1 MKNVLHPKNFYCFCH
16 CSLQHFS
23 MTILKNYANFAFS
36 QERAQNLGAQSINVW
51 LENFFELFCKSR
63 SFLGAISSN
72 YFWYQINI
80 IVVKWN
86 YVSWWYQYKTIK
98 VSFSFGI
105 THTLFVFSGE
115 CKCLAGYKGRHCE
128 MPCNRGLY
136 GIGCSYRCD
145 CMHAN
150 ADGCDPVT
158 GKCICKPGWKGNHD
172 FPESLS
178 VVLLPEI
185 YLNVNKVVEWEREST
200 TLTY

>member
-36 QERAQNLGAQSINVW
+36 HRGRKTMLRGGGASINVW
-51 LENFFELFCKSR
+51 FDSLNFSKTR
-63 SFLGAISSN
+63 SSWAISTTVIPN
-72 YFWYQINI
+72 
-80 IVVKWN
+80 
-86 YVSWWYQYKTIK
+86 QYKIIK
-98 VSFSFGI
+98 NI
-105 THTLFVFSGE
+105 PNTKLYLFFSGE

-172 FPESLS
+172 FPESLRAS
-178 VVLLPEI
+178 
-185 YLNVNKVVEWEREST
+185 
-200 TLTY
+200 